1 MIDRK
6 TFYQTMSEAAL
17 VQASTMPLK
26 ELIEKLESLSYLMHS
41 PVLQEAANR
50 LRNADCATTILED
63 SLFYARIYR
72 DTTVEEVNLRRRML
86 IDDAETVI
94 SLIRNG
100 GVE

>member
-6 TFYQTMSEAAL
+6 TFYQNLSETVL

-26 ELIEKLESLSYLMHS
+26 DLIVNVELLADMMHS
-41 PVLQEAANR
+41 PMLREVANR

-63 SLFYARIYR
+63 SLFYARMYR
-72 DTTVEEVNLRRRML
+72 DTTVEGANLRRML
-86 IDDAETVI
+86 IDDAETVV
-94 SLIRNG
+94 SLIRDG

>member
-26 ELIEKLESLSYLMHS
+26 DLIDKLESLAYLMHS
-41 PVLQEAANR
+41 PVIKEAANR
-50 LRNADCATTILED
+50 LRNAECATTILED
-63 SLFYARIYR
+63 SLFYARMYR
-72 DTTVEEVNLRRRML
+72 DTTVEGANLRRML
-86 IDDAETVI
+86 IDDAETVV